1 MRENVLNDHLYA
13 LVICGGGGTRLWPRS
28 RNKTP
33 KQFSR
38 LFGKETLYQK
48 TIRRLKGLVSLSRIY
63 IVTTSREYAQE
74 IKKEM
79 PGIPSGNIFWEP
91 TRRNTAIACGLG
103 TLIVHKKDPQAIIM
117 NFWADHLVE
126 KEEVFRKV
134 EKAAAIVAFEEK
146 TLVAIGIKPTWPHT
160 GLGYIKAGK
169 VFERINGISVYKLEK
184 FVEKPDQKTAEKF
197 LKSGNYYWNSGMY
210 VWQADFF
217 LKALEK
223 YASKTFSALEKI
235 GNTFGKKEFLKVM
248 KSAYEE
254 APDISVDV
262 AVSEKVK
269 NAFVIPADFGWNDV
283 GDWSVIYELVSKDKD
298 GNAIVKFGQKGEFIG
313 LEAKNNLIQ
322 FDDQLIAAI
331 GVEDLIIIDTT
342 DAVLICRKK
351 DAQRVKDLVSL
362 LKEKNKVKYL

>member
-1 MRENVLNDHLYA
+1 MKKDNLNNHLYA

-33 KQFSR
+33 KQFSH

-48 TIRRLKGLVSLSRIY
+48 TVKRLRGLVSPDKIY
-63 IVTTSREYAQE
+63 VVTTSKQYVSE
-74 IKKEM
+74 IKKET
-79 PGIPSGNIFWEP
+79 PNIPSKNIFWEP

-103 TLIVHKKDPQAIIM
+103 TLVIYKRDPQAVVM

-126 KEEVFRKV
+126 KEEIFRKI
-134 EKAAAIVAFEEK
+134 EKVAASVALEEK
-146 TLVAIGIKPTWPHT
+146 TLVSIGIKPKWAHT
-160 GLGYIKAGK
+160 GLGYIRAGDHFK
-169 VFERINGISVYKLEK
+169 KINGVSIYKLEK
-184 FVEKPDQKTAEKF
+184 FVEKPDQKTAERF

-217 LKALEK
+217 LKALK
-223 YASKTFSALEKI
+223 NYAPETYSALEKI
-235 GNTFGKKEFLKVM
+235 GNAFGKKEFLRVM
-248 KSAYEE
+248 KLAYEK

-262 AVSEKVK
+262 AVSEKIR

-283 GDWSVIYELVSKDKD
+283 GDWSVIYELASKDKD
-298 GNAIVKFGQKGEFIG
+298 GNAIIKFGQKGEFIG

-331 GVEDLIIIDTT
+331 GVEDLIIVDTT

-351 DAQRVKDLVSL
+351 DAQRVKDLVNL
-362 LKEKNKVKYL
+362 LKEKNKIKYL

>member
-1 MRENVLNDHLYA
+1 MEKDSLNNHLYA

-48 TIRRLKGLVSLSRIY
+48 TVKRLRGLVPPDRIY
-63 IVTTSREYAQE
+63 VVTTSKEYASE
-74 IKKEM
+74 IKKET
-79 PGIPSGNIFWEP
+79 PNIPSKNIFWEP

-103 TLIVHKKDPQAIIM
+103 TLIIYKRDPQAVVM

-126 KEEVFRKV
+126 KEEVFRKT
-134 EKAAAIVAFEEK
+134 EKVAAGIAFEKK
-146 TLVAIGIKPTWPHT
+146 TLVAIGIKPTWAHT
-160 GLGYIKAGK
+160 GLGYIKAGDIFK
-169 VFERINGISVYKLEK
+169 KINGISVYKLEK
-184 FVEKPDQKTAEKF
+184 FVEKPDQKTAQNF

-217 LKALEK
+217 LKALKK
-223 YASKTFSALEKI
+223 YASETYSALEKI
-235 GNTFGKKEFLKVM
+235 GNAFGKKEFLKVM
-248 KSAYEE
+248 DSAYKK

-262 AVSEKVK
+262 AVSEKIK

-283 GDWSVIYELVSKDKD
+283 GDWSVIYELASKDKN
-298 GNAIVKFGQKGEFIG
+298 GNAIIKFGQKGEFIG

-322 FDDQLIAAI
+322 FDDQLIAVI

-342 DAVLICRKK
+342 DVVLICKKK
-351 DAQRVKDLVSL
+351 DAQKVKELVNL
-362 LKEKNKVKYL
+362 LKEKNKIKYL